1 MIEGTSCLC
10 ATFADANN
18 LVTGSTDF
26 TVRIWRVAR
35 AGPGSSSST
44 VHLAL
49 SHMMRIHQGSVVAV
63 AASRP
68 WSIIV
73 SGSEDGSAAVWDL
86 NRGAYIRSLW
96 HPPEGGKT
104 HPVYLTAINESTVSG
119 IYVPYLVMLIIGDRV
134 TSRHAP
140 RRNSSYTLL
149 MDGLSRRWI

>member
-1 MIEGTSCLC
+1 
-10 ATFADANN
+10 
-18 LVTGSTDF
+18 
-26 TVRIWRVAR
+26 
-35 AGPGSSSST
+35 
-44 VHLAL
+44 
-49 SHMMRIHQGSVVAV
+49 MRIHQGSVVAV

-104 HPVYLTAINESTVSG
+104 HPVHLTAINESTVR
-119 IYVPYLVMLIIGDRV
+119 IYVPYLIILTIWGRA
-134 TSRHAP
+134 TLRHVP
-140 RRNSSYTLL
+140 RRNSSSTLS